1 MREAKED
8 IFDKIM
14 KLPIIR
20 IFAPFYEKHKEGLL
34 YLFFGGLAFFLSLIL
49 FWIFHIALNINELI
63 ANIWVWILCVIFA
76 FTTNRLWVFNAK
88 TSSFLELLKQL
99 FLFFAGRMATLAAEE
114 AMIFI
119 FITRLG
125 FNSMLIKLIAQTAVI
140 ILNYFI
146 SKYMIFRRRE

>member
-49 FWIFHIALNINELI
+49 FWIFHI
-63 ANIWVWILCVIFA
+63 A